1 MTVFFEN
8 PELFI
13 PLLAMV
19 CLLVGSGFFSSS
31 ETALFFLSSDEL
43 ADFQKRGRASELRV
57 VALLK
62 DPDRLLTAVL
72 FWNLVINLAY
82 FSCGVV
88 ITERLI
94 EMKSAGLAGAFSI
107 VSLSTMIICGE
118 VVPKSSAVM
127 FRGGLSRLVSLP
139 LAFAVRAFDP
149 LAPTFRRVTRS
160 MRKMFWP
167 TIRREKFLLADDL
180 EQAIDNS
187 AGSEYVQNQE
197 RIVLHNILDLSEYP
211 VEEIMRPRG
220 TYPAF
225 RPPVRLEA
233 LRNEKTAAEYVVI
246 LNENGEDIDGAVS
259 LGQFTTLTSED
270 LSKASGRIIHVPWC
284 SPVAHVLQ
292 RMEDAGCHVAAVINE
307 YGDTVGIATYE
318 DIVDTILAAEPSRAR
333 RVLKREPVEEIE
345 DGRFHVDAIT
355 SLRYLCRRLNLEF
368 VPEADGQVTV
378 AGLFHELL
386 EKIPED
392 GDECRWRGYRFQ
404 VIEIQRRG
412 HFRVLVT
419 PEAS

>member
-1 MTVFFEN
+1 MTVIFEN
-8 PELFI
+8 PDLFV
-13 PLLAMV
+13 PLLAMA

-31 ETALFFLSSDEL
+31 ETALFFLSSDEV
-43 ADFQKRGRASELRV
+43 AEFQRSGHASELRV
-57 VALLK
+57 VALLR

-72 FWNLVINLAY
+72 FWNLVINLSF

-94 EMKSAGLAGAFSI
+94 EMKSPGLAGAFSLFSLGAMI
-107 VSLSTMIICGE
+107 VCGE
-118 VVPKSSAVM
+118 VIPKSTAVL
-127 FRGGLSRLVSLP
+127 FRGRLSKAVSLP
-139 LAFAVRAFDP
+139 LAFSVRMFDP
-149 LAPTFRRVTRS
+149 LAPTFRRITRS
-160 MRKMFWP
+160 LRKMFWP
-167 TIRREKFLLADDL
+167 AVRREKYLHADDL
-180 EQAIDNS
+180 ERAIENS
-187 AGSEYVQNQE
+187 AGSRYVLHQE
-197 RIVLHNILDLSEYP
+197 RQVLHNILDLSEYP

-225 RPPVRLEA
+225 RPPVRLA
-233 LRNEKTAAEYVVI
+233 DLRNEKTAAEYVVI
-246 LNENGEDIDGAVS
+246 LNENGEDIEGAVS
-259 LGQFTTLTSED
+259 LSQFATLTQDD
-270 LSKASGRIIHVPWC
+270 LSEATGKIIHVPWC
-284 SPVAHVLQ
+284 SSVAHVLQ
-292 RMEDAGCHVAAVINE
+292 RLEDHGCQMASIINE

-333 RVLKREPVEEIE
+333 RVLKREPVQEIE
-345 DGRFHVDAIT
+345 NREFHVDAIT

-368 VPEADGQVTV
+368 VQEADGQVTV

-392 GDECRWRGYRFQ
+392 GDECHWRGYRFR

-419 PEAS
+419 KESS

>member
-1 MTVFFEN
+1 MIVFIEN
-8 PELFI
+8 PELFV
-13 PLLAMV
+13 PLVAMV

-31 ETALFFLSSDEL
+31 ETALFFLSSDEINE
-43 ADFQKRGRASELRV
+43 FQRRARPSEKRV
-57 VALLK
+57 VALMR

-72 FWNLVINLAY
+72 FWNLVINLTY

-94 EMKSAGLAGAFSI
+94 AMNSTGLAGAFSV
-107 VSLSTMIICGE
+107 VSLSIMILCGE
-118 VVPKSSAVM
+118 VIPKSCAVL
-127 FRGGLSRLVSLP
+127 FRGKFSRAVSFP
-139 LAFAVRAFDP
+139 LAVSVRAFDP

-160 MRKMFWP
+160 LRKMFWP
-167 TIRREKFLLADDL
+167 SIRREKYLLADDL

-187 AGSEYVQNQE
+187 AGRDYVQKQE
-197 RIVLHNILDLSEYP
+197 RVVLHNILDLSEYP

-225 RPPVRLEA
+225 RPPVRLED
-233 LRNEKTAAEYVVI
+233 LRNEKTAAEYIVV

-259 LGQFTTLTSED
+259 LNEFSTLTSVE
-270 LSKASGRIIHVPWC
+270 LSNAVRPIIHVPWC
-284 SPVAHVLQ
+284 SSVAHVLQ
-292 RMEDAGCHVAAVINE
+292 RMEDSGCQVASIINE
-307 YGDTVGIATYE
+307 YGDTIGIATYE

-333 RVLKREPVEEIE
+333 RVLKREPVQELAAGE
-345 DGRFHVDAIT
+345 FHVDAIT
-355 SLRYLCRRLNLEF
+355 SLRYLCRRLKLEF

-386 EKIPED
+386 EKIPEE
-392 GDECRWRGYRFQ
+392 GDECVWRGYRFR

-412 HFRVLVT
+412 HFRVHVT
-419 PEAS
+419 KVSS

>member
-1 MTVFFEN
+1 MTVFFAN
-8 PELFI
+8 PDLFV

-19 CLLVGSGFFSSS
+19 CLLFGSGFFSSS
-31 ETALFFLSSDEL
+31 ETALFFLSSEEL
-43 ADFQKRGRASELRV
+43 AEFQRSGRSSELRV
-57 VALLK
+57 VALLR

-107 VSLSTMIICGE
+107 VSLSTMILCGE
-118 VVPKSSAVM
+118 VVPKSSAVL
-127 FRGGLSRLVSLP
+127 FRGDLSRTVSLP

-167 TIRREKFLLADDL
+167 TIRREKYLLADDL
-180 EQAIDNS
+180 EQAIENS
-187 AGSEYVQNQE
+187 AGSAYVLGQE

-225 RPPVRLEA
+225 RPPVRLED

-259 LGQFTTLTSED
+259 LGQFATLTSDD
-270 LSKASGRIIHVPWC
+270 LSKTTGRIIHVPWC
-284 SPVAHVLQ
+284 SSVAHVLQ
-292 RMEDAGCHVAAVINE
+292 RMEDAGCQVASIINE

-333 RVLKREPVEEIE
+333 RVLKREPV
-345 DGRFHVDAIT
+345 
-355 SLRYLCRRLNLEF
+355 
-368 VPEADGQVTV
+368 Q
-378 AGLFHELL
+378 EL
-386 EKIPED
+386 D
-392 GDECRWRGYRFQ
+392 D
-404 VIEIQRRG
+404 
-412 HFRVLVT
+412 
-419 PEAS
+419 